1 MQSPESDTDSFRILG
16 LFQNGNLDRLLEGL
30 RTRAAA
36 LYPSSRLRSSSG
48 WIKPNERTDSFT
60 HSGGYQW
67 NIAIPLLAVCPIVAP
82 SDQDR
87 MDIMQETSAVAAAD
101 EGRAAHDGLAGALAF
116 LVPGLLS
123 LAILVDGLD
132 TKVLAYA
139 TPLVL
144 KEFAMSKTAFGP
156 VLAAAAV
163 GMVVGTPIGGWTGDR
178 FGRKRSIV
186 VSLLLFGLTTMLLAF
201 VRTPLEMGILRF
213 VSGLG
218 FGSLT
223 PPVFALMTELV
234 RSRGRAFA
242 TGLLTMGFPSG
253 AMLGAAFMLGMLS
266 ITGWRESFAVAG
278 LLTLLLGFVI
288 WKVVPESPEFRKES
302 VIRHPQTEDA
312 MSSAGKEGIFG
323 PTYLWT
329 SLSCAFAYVFIQFVS
344 YCVTNWGA
352 VVFTDAGYPLALGIT
367 AGFVYNFLAIGTTF
381 AVALLMR
388 RATVRTTILLC
399 GTFTVAA
406 IAAFSLLMLDQTD
419 TASVPHQILLVATF
433 GLIGAGTGAMFQ
445 VFNFLSTIAY
455 PAHLRSTGVGFIAS
469 GGRVG
474 GIIALMGGASC
485 LIWARMTPAFSSSR
499 WAALPQ

>member
-1 MQSPESDTDSFRILG
+1 MQVKSDG
-16 LFQNGNLDRLLEGL
+16 L
-30 RTRAAA
+30 
-36 LYPSSRLRSSSG
+36 
-48 WIKPNERTDSFT
+48 
-60 HSGGYQW
+60 
-67 NIAIPLLAVCPIVAP
+67 V
-82 SDQDR
+82 
-87 MDIMQETSAVAAAD
+87 AD
-101 EGRAAHDGLAGALAF
+101 EGLAEQDGLAGSLVI
-116 LVPGLLS
+116 LVPALLS

-163 GMVVGTPIGGWTGDR
+163 GMVVGTPVGGWTGDR

-186 VSLLLFGLTTMLLAF
+186 ASLLLFGLATMLLAL
-201 VRTPLEMGILRF
+201 VRTPLEMGVLRF

-266 ITGWRESFAVAG
+266 FTGWRESFAVAG
-278 LLTLLLGFVI
+278 LVTLLLSFLI
-288 WKVVPESPEFRKES
+288 WKMVPESPDFRRSTASNIVREHDIPGAEAKES
-302 VIRHPQTEDA
+302 
-312 MSSAGKEGIFG
+312 IFG
-323 PTYLWT
+323 PDYLWT

-381 AVALLMR
+381 AVALLMQ

-406 IAAFSLLMLDQTD
+406 IAAFSLLMLDRTD
-419 TASVPHQILLVATF
+419 TASVQHQILLIATF

-455 PAHLRSTGVGFIAS
+455 PTHLRSTGVGFIAT

-474 GIIALMGGASC
+474 GIIALVGGGILLDLGKDDPSFLFLALGGLAAMIIPSA
-485 LIWARMTPAFSSSR
+485 LLLRGTVANFRLARSV
-499 WAALPQ
+499 